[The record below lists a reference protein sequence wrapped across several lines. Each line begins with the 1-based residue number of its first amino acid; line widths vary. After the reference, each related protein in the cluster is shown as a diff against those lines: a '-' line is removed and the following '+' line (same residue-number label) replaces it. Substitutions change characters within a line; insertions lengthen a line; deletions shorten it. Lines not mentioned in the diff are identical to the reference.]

1 MLLRDTVHA
10 GTYLPAERSFNHCP
24 ERFDWIELATVCRQI
39 SYCEML
45 VEQLMDLLRMM
56 SPVIVYNHM
65 RLHYALS
72 NTCCYSLHEELER
85 YWVGWRRSHEYC
97 LLQAR
102 ANCPVQCYST
112 ESSIA
117 DWNLDSFGF
126 VTPRSTITHVEVE
139 RSLVY
144 VDQRSLLLQ
153 QSTQMQ
159 REVLTLLS

>member
-1 MLLRDTVHA
+1 MLLRDAVHA
-10 GTYLPAERSFNHCP
+10 GTYLPAERSLNHCP
-24 ERFDWIELATVCRQI
+24 EWFDWIELATVCRQI

-45 VEQLMDLLRMM
+45 VEQLLDLLRMM

-72 NTCCYSLHEELER
+72 NACCYSLHEELER

-102 ANCPVQCYST
+102 ADCSIQCHST
-112 ESSIA
+112 EPSIA
-117 DWNLDSFGF
+117 DWNLDSFCF

-139 RSLVY
+139 CSLVY
-144 VDQRSLLLQ
+144 IYQRSLQLQ
-153 QSTQMQ
+153 
-159 REVLTLLS
+159 